1 MITDNLKN
9 IDLYSNIPEDAKE
22 FIRNLSSDIAQGKH
36 NLANDNYANVESY
49 CTKSLACAKYEAHE
63 KYIDIQILLEGRE
76 KIYYCEKD
84 ILTFDTQYDS
94 QKDIAFY
101 KETVKG
107 NFVELDGSNFVML
120 FPHEAHAPQVQ
131 ANNISENVLK
141 AVLKIKV

>member
-9 IDLYSNIPEDAKE
+9 IDLYFNIPEDAKK
-22 FIRNLSSDIAQGKH
+22 FIRNLSSDIALGRYI
-36 NLANDNYANVESY
+36 LSDDNYANVESY
-49 CTKSLACAKYEAHE
+49 STKSLSCAKYEAHE
-63 KYIDIQILLEGRE
+63 KYIDIQILLTGQE

-101 KETVKG
+101 KEAVKG

-120 FPHEAHAPQVQ
+120 FPHEAHAPQVS
-131 ANNISENVLK
+131 AGDVSEKVLK
-141 AVLKIKV
+141 VVIKIKV